1 MKLSRKEI
9 LNQLKVGDNF
19 FSPISDSEVYRLLN
33 WLTESLGFIRTS
45 NSELTLPHYAL
56 TGVTPTQRHRVN
68 VCVGCIS
75 KGQHFPA
82 FHELYDFI
90 QDNKVGNLATFT
102 NEEIVIVKYLT
113 SLLMNSIES
122 GTNHSHDDKPVKI
135 TPYTWDRYTS
145 LKKLNQSMDKVK
157 ILFQIRDA
165 LFEADRNNEERL
177 TITFHKTSDIKW
189 ILGLAGNLHF
199 WWVIDFV
206 IERNNNTIALLYR
219 NCRVHGK
226 SIPESFWEDQ
236 LMDAR
241 VPIH

>member
-1 MKLSRKEI
+1 MKLSRREV
-9 LNQLKVGDNF
+9 LNCLKAGDNF
-19 FSPISDSEVYRLLN
+19 FSPISDTEVYRLLS
-33 WLTESLGFIRTS
+33 WLAESLGFVRTS
-45 NSELTLPHYAL
+45 NLTELPTYVLNS
-56 TGVTPTQRHRVN
+56 VTPTQRHRVD

-82 FHELYDFI
+82 FHEFYDFI
-90 QDNKVGNLATFT
+90 QDNKLGNLATFT
-102 NEEIVIVKYLT
+102 NEELVIVKYLT

-122 GTNHSHDDKPVKI
+122 GTNHSHDDKPVKV

-145 LKKLNQSMDKVK
+145 YKKLNQSMDKVK

-165 LFEADRNNEERL
+165 INAADQNNEERL
-177 TITFHKTSDIKW
+177 TITFNKTSDIKW
-189 ILGLAGNLHF
+189 ILGLAGGLHF

-219 NCRVHGK
+219 NCRIHGK
-226 SIPESFWEDQ
+226 SIPVSLWEDQ

-241 VPIH
+241 VPINS